1 MQPISVL
8 IIFGVSW
15 VLVFLP
21 VLSIGVKEQ
30 YRSDED
36 IVPGTEQGAPVDPM
50 LKKKALWATIG
61 ATIITVIA
69 SILIIWLVP

>member
-1 MQPISVL
+1 MEPLSVI

-21 VLSIGVKEQ
+21 VLSIGVEEQ
-30 YRSDED
+30 YKSGD
-36 IVPGTEQGAPVDPM
+36 ITPGTEQGAPVDPM
-50 LKKKALWATIG
+50 LKKKAIWATIG

-69 SILIIWLVP
+69 SILITLLVP